1 MRRRNEKHLAFLR
14 TLPCVIC
21 NDPTATEACH
31 VRFSDLRI
39 GKHNPGVGEKPDDR
53 FCLPMCGKHHREQ
66 HQGNER
72 AFWKRY
78 GIDPILTALAIYSV
92 SGDADEAE
100 LIMKF
105 ARDRFDN
112 ILAAG

>member
-1 MRRRNEKHLAFLR
+1 MRQHDEKHLAFLR

-21 NDPTATEACH
+21 DDPTSTEAAH
-31 VRFSDLRI
+31 IRFADIRI
-39 GKHNPGVGEKPDDR
+39 GKDNPGVGQKPDDKYA
-53 FCLPMCGKHHREQ
+53 LPQCGKHHREQ
-66 HQGNER
+66 HSGNER

-78 GIDPILTALAIYSV
+78 GIDAILTALAIYSV
-92 SGDADEAE
+92 SGDAQEAE

-105 ARDRFDN
+105 ARNGYAN